1 MTPAGKVALIIGGGR
16 GIGAATA
23 RMMAAQG
30 ASVVIAYLRN
40 AAAAENIVQEIS
52 SKGGQAIAVQTDARD
67 EQQVH
72 HLVQQAIDS
81 YGHIDILIYSAP
93 PHGVLKP
100 FLHLSWEEF
109 IHTVNSELKGVFET
123 TQAVLPFMRRQ
134 RYGRIVYIASNV
146 ATSPSMEGASS
157 LGAAFAA
164 LISLAKFLAKEH
176 GPDGITVNTLL
187 PSMVNTDL
195 SAMIPPA
202 MRQYLA
208 SITPLQRI
216 AEPEDIARVVTFLAS
231 DESGFMTGTSVPVN
245 GGLTM

>member
-1 MTPAGKVALIIGGGR
+1 MTLEGKVALIIGGGR

-93 PHGVLKP
+93 PHGVFKP
-100 FLHLSWEEF
+100 FLRLSWEEF
-109 IHTVNSELKGVFET
+109 IRTVNSELKGVFET

-134 RYGRIVYIASNV
+134 RYGRIVYLASNV
-146 ATSPSMEGASS
+146 ATSPSMQGASS

-176 GPDGITVNTLL
+176 GPDGITVNTVL

-195 SAMIPPA
+195 SAMIPPE

-216 AEPEDIARVVTFLAS
+216 AEPEDIARVVTFLAG

-245 GGLTM
+245 GGLAM

>member
-1 MTPAGKVALIIGGGR
+1 MTLARKVALVIGGGR

-30 ASVVIAYLRN
+30 ASVVVAYLRN
-40 AAAAENIVQEIS
+40 AAAENIVQEIS
-52 SKGGQAIAVQTDARD
+52 SKGGQAIAVQADARD

-109 IHTVNSELKGVFET
+109 IRTVNSELKGVFET

-176 GPDGITVNTLL
+176 GPDGITVNTVL

-231 DESGFMTGTSVPVN
+231 DESGFMTGASVPVN